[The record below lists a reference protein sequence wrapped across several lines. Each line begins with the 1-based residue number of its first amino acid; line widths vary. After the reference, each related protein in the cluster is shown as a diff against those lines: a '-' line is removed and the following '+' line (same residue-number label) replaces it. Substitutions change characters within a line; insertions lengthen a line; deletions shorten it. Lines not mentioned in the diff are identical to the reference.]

1 MNPSTAQAR
10 VIVDELIRCGVCDIV
25 VCPGSRSAPLAL
37 AAAAA
42 EEAGDVVVH
51 VRIDERSAGYLAL
64 GLSQVTGIPTAI
76 ITTSGTAAV
85 NLHPAMTEAN
95 YLGTPLIALTADRPA
110 ALQSIGA
117 NQTIDQQALYSHTRA
132 NLTMPLAVDEGGGVR
147 VWRSL
152 IARAVATT
160 TDAFNPGPVH
170 INVAFAEPLVP
181 DVDDTW
187 CEPLD
192 GREDGRPWHADA
204 RMVGGMSTPLDD
216 VLASVLDDPEIPTR
230 GLIIIGQHRDPD
242 AADLAD
248 ELSVALGWPIIAEP
262 SGNAAAADN
271 ALAHGPLI
279 TADAAFL
286 AEHQP
291 DIVLTIGTV
300 GLHRSVLTVIRNAP
314 LHIVV
319 DAQPSFAD
327 PTRSADIVL
336 AAVPLAP
343 QEFDA
348 NPHWLSAWQRAD
360 VLASAAIETALSA
373 ESGLLSGIDVARTVA
388 TGVPDGG
395 LFFVGSSWSVRHVS
409 AFAGATATGA
419 LVIGNRGTSGIDGC
433 VSSAWGAAFAWQREG
448 NPGTVALLGDLT
460 FLYDSNGLLVPEG
473 EPQPDLVIVV
483 MDNDGGGIFSA
494 LEQGAPQFAATFDR
508 VFGTPMGRD
517 IEGIA
522 QSLGYAAQTIHTNT
536 ELDEAFD
543 KALATGGVQII
554 VARTCAREREAALLR
569 DVQAAIASALDS
581 RSS

>member
-1 MNPSTAQAR
+1 M
-10 VIVDELIRCGVCDIV
+10 
-25 VCPGSRSAPLAL
+25 

-42 EEAGDVVVH
+42 EEDGDLTLH

-64 GLSQVTGIPTAI
+64 GLSQITGIPTVI

-85 NLHPAMTEAN
+85 NLHPAMTEAAH
-95 YLGTPLIALTADRPA
+95 LGTPLIALTADRPA
-110 ALQSIGA
+110 ALQDVGA

-132 NLTMPLAVDEGGGVR
+132 NFTMPVAAGVVGEVR
-147 VWRSL
+147 TWRSI
-152 IARAVATT
+152 IARAVAMT

-170 INVAFAEPLVP
+170 INVPLAEPLVR
-181 DVDDTW
+181 DGDTTW

-192 GREDGRPWHADA
+192 GRDAGRPWHADA

-216 VLASVLDDPEIPTR
+216 VLASVLDDLEIPAR
-230 GLIIIGQHRDPD
+230 GLIVIGQHRDPD

-279 TADAAFL
+279 AADAAFL

-291 DIVLTIGTV
+291 DVVLTVGTI
-300 GLHRSVLTVIRNAP
+300 GLHRSVLSAIGNTP
-314 LHIVV
+314 LHIAV

-343 QEFDA
+343 QEFDPD
-348 NPHWLSAWQRAD
+348 PHWLSAWQRAD
-360 VLASAAIETALSA
+360 VLASAAIETAVSA
-373 ESGLLSGIDVARTVA
+373 ESGVLSGIDVARIVA
-388 TGVPDGG
+388 AGVPDGG
-395 LFFVGSSWSVRHVS
+395 LFFVGSSWPVRHVS
-409 AFAGATATGA
+409 AFAGATAQGA
-419 LVIGNRGTSGIDGC
+419 LVVGNRGTSGIDGC

-448 NPGTVALLGDLT
+448 NAGTVALLGDLT

-483 MDNDGGGIFSA
+483 MDNDGGGIFSS
-494 LEQGAPQFAATFDR
+494 LEQGAPQFAGTFER

-517 IEGIA
+517 IESIA
-522 QSLGYAAQTIHTNT
+522 KSLGYSAHTITSTT
-536 ELDEAFD
+536 ELTE
-543 KALATGGVQII
+543 ALAKAIANGGVQII
-554 VARTCAREREAALLR
+554 VARTCPREREAALLR

-581 RSS
+581 RSA